1 MQGRPSLFKMT
12 YKSHIKRRPNLN
24 VTGKPFTSKAFR
36 GVTTPSYG
44 WIEHGGGGG
53 VLKRD

>member
-1 MQGRPSLFKMT
+1 MQGRPSLSKMT

-24 VTGKPFTSKAFR
+24 VTGKSFTSKAFR
-36 GVTTPSYG
+36 GVTTPSYE

-53 VLKRD
+53 Y